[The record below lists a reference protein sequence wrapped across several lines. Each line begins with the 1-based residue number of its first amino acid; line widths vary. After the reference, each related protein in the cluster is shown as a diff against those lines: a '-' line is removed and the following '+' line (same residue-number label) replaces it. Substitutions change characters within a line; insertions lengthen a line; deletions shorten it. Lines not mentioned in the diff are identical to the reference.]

1 MNICAH
7 READSKDNCSS
18 RIFNKKI
25 LLKCL
30 KDYTV
35 DKENIEF
42 FIVHIRH
49 VMKMQ
54 VCRMC
59 SEF

>member
-1 MNICAH
+1 MLKLHEVMNICAH

-35 DKENIEF
+35 DTKKI
-42 FIVHIRH
+42 
-49 VMKMQ
+49 
-54 VCRMC
+54 
-59 SEF
+59 